1 MHPWSGWLLKCAQ
14 EAADTN
20 FLSSEE
26 ANIHWL
32 KPTVMY
38 MEYLVHEPA
47 GKTKADSLQSGSSPL
62 GLSLRCYRNNGDV
75 CFGFSSPFLNREV
88 VLFVGEHFL

>member
-38 MEYLVHEPA
+38 MEYLVQEPA
-47 GKTKADSLQSGSSPL
+47 GKTEADSLQSGYSPL
-62 GLSLRCYRNNGDV
+62 GLSLRCYENNGGV
-75 CFGFSSPFLNREV
+75 CFAFFLS
-88 VLFVGEHFL
+88 FFK